1 MSRTQENEKVR
12 DYVDEL
18 ANNSDILKIISDDP
32 TLADSYILASIGT
45 YLMDI
50 SKSLAVIAD
59 TMTGGVEKDARDN

>member
-1 MSRTQENEKVR
+1 MSRVSENEEIR
-12 DYVDEL
+12 DYVDTMCKDEE
-18 ANNSDILKIISDDP
+18 ILTATIENP
-32 TLADSYILASIGT
+32 TYADSVSFATIAT